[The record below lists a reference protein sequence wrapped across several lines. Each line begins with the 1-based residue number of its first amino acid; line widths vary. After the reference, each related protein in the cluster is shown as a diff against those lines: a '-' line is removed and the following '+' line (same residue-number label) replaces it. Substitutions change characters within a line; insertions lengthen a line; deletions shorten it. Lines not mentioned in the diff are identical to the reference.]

1 MHVAHARFF
10 TAPATGLA
18 GFNPMSQT
26 RRRIFSDYIFA
37 VLAAVVAALAA
48 QEAMA
53 LYKPLRQHGAFAL
66 YLGAVA
72 ITAWRSGFGPALVTT
87 ALSVLVASW
96 QFLPPQR
103 SFRVDSVDDV
113 VRVLIFIL
121 IATLISSLHAAHA
134 KAQRSLQESEQ
145 RLGLALES
153 SGVGC
158 WDADI
163 KSGAFWKSPNLPAVF
178 GRTPA
183 DFATTYE
190 GFFAYIHPEDRDF
203 FRLAFIGVGNKAG
216 DYEITHRIICGDGTI
231 RRATTRGRIYL
242 DEQGKMERMVGA
254 VYWVERT
261 ATGGGAQMS
270 SLPPLMQR
278 LAGIQN

>member
-1 MHVAHARFF
+1 MNQV
-10 TAPATGLA
+10 L
-18 GFNPMSQT
+18 
-26 RRRIFSDYIFA
+26 RRVFADYIFA
-37 VLAAVVAALAA
+37 LLAAVIAAVAA
-48 QEAMA
+48 QEVMA
-53 LYKPLRQHGAFAL
+53 LYKPLRQHGVFAL
-66 YLGAVA
+66 YLAAVA
-72 ITAWRSGFGPALVTT
+72 ITAWRSGFGPALLTT
-87 ALSVLVASW
+87 ALSVLAASW

-103 SFRVDSVDDV
+103 SIRIDSVDDI
-113 VRVLIFIL
+113 VRVLIFVL
-121 IATLISSLHAAHA
+121 IAMLISSLHAAHA
-134 KAQRSLQESEQ
+134 KSQRSLQESEQ

-158 WDADI
+158 WDVDI

-178 GRTPA
+178 GRSPS

-203 FRLAFIGVGNKAG
+203 FRLASIGVDNQAG

-242 DEQGKMERMVGA
+242 NEQGKMQRMVGA

-261 ATGGGAQMS
+261 APGGAQISAM
-270 SLPPLMQR
+270 PPLMQR
-278 LAGIQN
+278 LAGIEN